1 MKNTGKSEER
11 GMGRSQGWI
20 LCKDGF
26 HRADPKWVS
35 DRSETQPPPNNYG
48 PTLVKK
54 LSKSDKAGEM
64 LDRPAQAK
72 PKKAKT
78 KVAKASFGRSTK
90 ASFGRSTYN
99 TQAIMTN
106 DGQVG
111 GLART
116 LDAMK
121 QDGFALFPQRFN
133 AKYKTTGGFDSTTL
147 GLQEVGDGTTFM
159 LNTTK
164 TYKFETQ
171 DGAQVFWEAI
181 KEAKP
186 ISKFSSAPLVH
197 FDPPP
202 IKTGV
207 NGSVLM
213 DQPAQYKLD
222 LKMMAKR
229 RRRELKRK
237 REALA
242 DPKVYLKSTPAIQQK
257 KREPLPEKP
266 SKTERLGGNKRR
278 NKQKAKRDVAAPE
291 EQKVLTKAKKK
302 KEVWCER
309 WRRRK
314 EEKNRRDRERMG
326 EEVARERQER
336 LKGVSPLDLEAQVL
350 ISLHVLKF

>member
-1 MKNTGKSEER
+1 MLKKVKEGKNTGKSEER

-35 DRSETQPPPNNYG
+35 DRSETQPPSNNYG
-48 PTLVKK
+48 PILVKK

-78 KVAKASFGRSTK
+78 KVAK

-147 GLQEVGDGTTFM
+147 GLQEVGDGTTFK

-213 DQPAQYKLD
+213 DQPASQYKLD
-222 LKMMAKR
+222 LEMKSKR
-229 RRRELKRK
+229 RQRELRRK
-237 REALA
+237 RGALA
-242 DPKVYLKSTPAIQQK
+242 DPKAYLKSTPTNQQK
-257 KREPLPEKP
+257 KKEPLSEKP
-266 SKTERLGGNKRR
+266 SKKERTGGNRR
-278 NKQKAKRDVAAPE
+278 RDRQEAKRAVAAPE

-309 WRRRK
+309 WRRMK
-314 EEKNRRDRERMG
+314 EEKKRQNRERM
-326 EEVARERQER
+326 EAEVARERQER
-336 LKGVSPLDLEAQVL
+336 LKTISPLDLKAQVL
-350 ISLHVLKF
+350 IRLYILKL

>member
-213 DQPAQYKLD
+213 DH
-222 LKMMAKR
+222 LKKNSGEGW
-229 RRRELKRK
+229 RRERK
-237 REALA
+237 RTRAALK
-242 DPKVYLKSTPAIQQK
+242 DEKTYIRV
-257 KREPLPEKP
+257 PLM
-266 SKTERLGGNKRR
+266 
-278 NKQKAKRDVAAPE
+278 
-291 EQKVLTKAKKK
+291 KKK
-302 KEVWCER
+302 SKKVIKAG
-309 WRRRK
+309 K
-314 EEKNRRDRERMG
+314 EELSRRGNIERRG
-326 EEVARERQER
+326 AEPESSPIKITEAVNKSQART
-336 LKGVSPLDLEAQVL
+336 
-350 ISLHVLKF
+350 SLLPAKVNTSKMLVMIIQRAG

>member
-1 MKNTGKSEER
+1 MLKKGKEGKNTGKSEER

-35 DRSETQPPPNNYG
+35 DRSETQPPSNNYG
-48 PTLVKK
+48 PILVKK

-78 KVAKASFGRSTK
+78 KVAK

-133 AKYKTTGGFDSTTL
+133 TKYKTTGGFDSTTL
-147 GLQEVGDGTTFM
+147 GLQEVGDGTTFN

-171 DGAQVFWEAI
+171 DGNQVVWEAI

-186 ISKFSSAPLVH
+186 ISKVSSAPVVH

-202 IKTGV
+202 METGV

-213 DQPAQYKLD
+213 DQPASQYKLD
-222 LKMMAKR
+222 VEKMSKR
-229 RRRELKRK
+229 RRRELRRK

-242 DPKVYLKSTPAIQQK
+242 DPKVYLKWTPAIQQK
-257 KREPLPEKP
+257 KREPFPEKA
-266 SKTERLGGNKRR
+266 SKKSRKRPKAER
-278 NKQKAKRDVAAPE
+278 DMAATDKE
-291 EQKVLTKAKKK
+291 MVLTKAKKK
-302 KEVWCER
+302 KEVWCEG
-309 WRRRK
+309 WRKRK
-314 EEKNRRDRERMG
+314 EEKRRQKRERM
-326 EEVARERQER
+326 EEKQER
-336 LKGVSPLDLEAQVL
+336 LKGVLPLDLEAQVL
-350 ISLHVLKF
+350 IRSHVLNF